1 MGKFFWSRV
10 NANMLKPLATVCLI
24 LITAVAGQP
33 RTTTTSSPVPEPD
46 AELQEVWDWLASLQP
61 SDTEEAAINVNMY
74 MAYNQMSMTGTK
86 FSMNVGDEQAGD
98 EERADRMPDGGD
110 EETTKTWS
118 WSWTPS
124 PIGGTVNMYMY
135 KNAMS
140 MEDTV
145 FTMNVADDGSFSGSA
160 SANFES
166 TRPGERSFGR
176 MRSGKGSQH
185 GEGLSVNM
193 FMFNNSMAMKETIFT
208 MDVDSD
214 D

>member
-1 MGKFFWSRV
+1 M
-10 NANMLKPLATVCLI
+10 KPLATICLF
-24 LITAVAGQP
+24 LMTAVAGQP

-46 AELQEVWDWLASLQP
+46 ADLQEVWDWLASLQP

-86 FSMNVGDEQAGD
+86 FSMNVGDEQNQAGD
-98 EERADRMPDGGD
+98 EERADRMADGGD

-145 FTMNVADDGSFSGSA
+145 FTMNVADDGSMSGSA
-160 SANFES
+160 SANFAS
-166 TRPGERSFGR
+166 TMPLERSFGW
-176 MRSGKGSQH
+176 MRSGKGGSSS
-185 GEGLSVNM
+185 GKGLSVNM
-193 FMFNNSMAMKETIFT
+193 FMYNNSMAMKETIFT
-208 MDVDSD
+208 MDVDD
-214 D
+214 

>member
-1 MGKFFWSRV
+1 
-10 NANMLKPLATVCLI
+10 MLKPLAIVCLI
-24 LITAVAGQP
+24 FLTVASGQP
-33 RTTTTSSPVPEPD
+33 RTTTTSSPIPEAD
-46 AELQEVWDWLASLQP
+46 ADLQEVWDWLASLNP
-61 SDTEEAAINVNMY
+61 SDTDEAPINVNMY

-86 FSMNVGDEQAGD
+86 FSMDVGKDQAGD
-98 EERADRMPDGGD
+98 EERADRMANGGADD
-110 EETTKTWS
+110 EKTKTWS

-145 FTMNVADDGSFSGSA
+145 FTMNIGGDGSMSGSA
-160 SANFES
+160 SADFAS
-166 TRPGERSFGR
+166 TMPLERSFGW
-176 MRSGKGSQH
+176 MRSSKGGPS

-193 FMFNNSMAMKETIFT
+193 FMYNNSMTMKETIFT
-208 MDVDSD
+208 MEVGTD

>member
-1 MGKFFWSRV
+1 M
-10 NANMLKPLATVCLI
+10 
-24 LITAVAGQP
+24 
-33 RTTTTSSPVPEPD
+33 
-46 AELQEVWDWLASLQP
+46 ASLNP
-61 SDTEEAAINVNMY
+61 SGNDKAAINVNMY

-86 FSMNVGDEQAGD
+86 FSMNVADDQAGD
-98 EERADRMPDGGD
+98 EEGADRMTAEGD
-110 EETTKTWS
+110 EATTKTWS

-145 FTMNVADDGSFSGSA
+145 FTMNVAEDGSFSGSA

-166 TRPGERSFGR
+166 SRPGERSFGR
-176 MRSGKGSQH
+176 MRSGKGSQR

-193 FMFNNSMAMKETIFT
+193 FMFNNSMAMKE
-208 MDVDSD
+208 
-214 D
+214 

>member
-1 MGKFFWSRV
+1 
-10 NANMLKPLATVCLI
+10 
-24 LITAVAGQP
+24 
-33 RTTTTSSPVPEPD
+33 
-46 AELQEVWDWLASLQP
+46 
-61 SDTEEAAINVNMY
+61 
-74 MAYNQMSMTGTK
+74 
-86 FSMNVGDEQAGD
+86 MNIGNDEGSA
-98 EERADRMPDGGD
+98 
-110 EETTKTWS
+110 
-118 WSWTPS
+118 S
-124 PIGGTVNMYMY
+124 PIGGGTVNMYMY

-145 FTMNVADDGSFSGSA
+145 FSMNVADDGSFSGSA
-160 SANFES
+160 SANFGS

-176 MRSGKGSQH
+176 MRSGK

>member
-10 NANMLKPLATVCLI
+10 NANMLKPLATVCLF

-46 AELQEVWDWLASLQP
+46 ADLQEVWDWLASLQP

-86 FSMNVGDEQAGD
+86 FSMNVGNEQAGD
-98 EERADRMPDGGD
+98 EERADRMADGGD

-145 FTMNVADDGSFSGSA
+145 FTMNVADDGSMSGSA
-160 SANFES
+160 SANFAS
-166 TRPGERSFGR
+166 TMPLERSFGW
-176 MRSGKGSQH
+176 MRSGKGGSSS
-185 GEGLSVNM
+185 GKGLSVNM
-193 FMFNNSMAMKETIFT
+193 FMYNNSMAMKETIFT
-208 MDVDSD
+208 MDVDD
-214 D
+214 